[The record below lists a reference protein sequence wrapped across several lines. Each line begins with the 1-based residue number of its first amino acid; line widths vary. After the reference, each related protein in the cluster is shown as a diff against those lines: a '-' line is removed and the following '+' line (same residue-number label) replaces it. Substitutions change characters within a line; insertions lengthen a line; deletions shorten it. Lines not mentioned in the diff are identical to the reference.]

1 MPAKLSKSERQRK
14 NTLEAAKRR
23 TAKAQA
29 HAAMQARHNERRAVI
44 EQYEAAW
51 SDWNEANCVGPEP
64 IHPDNVQG
72 GIVLR
77 SDAGTGDDLIAQAE
91 ALGIDLSA

>member
-23 TAKAQA
+23 AAKAEA
-29 HAAMQARHNERRAVI
+29 HAAMQAAHAERKAILAVWGT
-44 EQYEAAW
+44 AW
-51 SDWNEANCVGPEP
+51 DKWVDGGCKGPQP

-72 GIVLR
+72 GVVLR